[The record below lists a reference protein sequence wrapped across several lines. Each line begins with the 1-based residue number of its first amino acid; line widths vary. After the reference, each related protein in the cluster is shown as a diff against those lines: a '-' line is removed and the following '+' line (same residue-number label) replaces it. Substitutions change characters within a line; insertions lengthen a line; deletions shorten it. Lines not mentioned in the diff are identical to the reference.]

1 MNTPLSNQEQ
11 LAIVKRC
18 VERSPFAWEDFVDTF
33 MEPVLFVVDQ
43 TIQLRRLSMDNNQRS
58 RLCEAVFRAF
68 RHNDFQLLREFEGR
82 ASAMTYLIILAR
94 RLVIGF
100 LNAH

>member
-1 MNTPLSNQEQ
+1 MNTNLSNRDQ

-18 VERSPFAWEDFVDTF
+18 IERSPFAWEDFVDTF

-43 TIQLRRLSMDNNQRS
+43 TTKRRNVVLNDSQRG
-58 RLCEAVFRAF
+58 RMCEAVFRSL

-82 ASAMTYLIILAR
+82 SSAMTYLIILAR
-94 RLVIGF
+94 RLVVGF
-100 LNAH
+100 LEVR